1 MISRHGVLGF
11 SLWLVLVLCVTSV
24 QAADQCT
31 AVFTYPVQSHASPG
45 MLSMNGE
52 SRITSAT
59 MGTNYPFLGKNIQPN
74 ANCNNGG
81 YWNNGTWV
89 SMCNVSGT
97 LGSKMKSVNFISD
110 PNDFPANPG
119 DFPVYSGKDDLACND
134 AISPSAGDYNN
145 ANWSNGTCVAT
156 LKSGKTYRFETLSL
170 SGGAVLN
177 LNGATVYAKTVQVT
191 GYSEGIKGSG
201 NLHVN
206 QLSVSGDGKLSGAS
220 VTVYSGLVLSTNA
233 SGNVTATF
241 QPHYVANMTLSAQ
254 SQISMATGNWPIRS
268 LTIGDNGMMTLQG
281 QSTLNLYALTMS
293 AQARIGAAGSRS
305 DLNLKLFQTVDMS
318 GNAAIDGYLQG
329 HYLKSFKHQSASNI
343 SLYFSGGSHWIDKLE
358 LAGINDVL
366 IFDTGFAAQIYI
378 NGDLTLSDQMQVNA
392 GGSANNL
399 MLYVFGKAIL
409 SGNAKLNAIL
419 YTKTG
424 DLGMSGQ
431 AELKGAVSAVNV
443 TMTSNSKIIHEPYGD
458 NWPDMCTSDC
468 KDIFTNPPTGG
479 HVMTPP
485 PGQLVPPLTPLSCS
499 SHQGVTTCT
508 GHPSNSFAPGD
519 YSFDRGT
526 ISNNAEI
533 IATGVTARLY
543 FNNLDLKNAV
553 LNPDKLHPENL
564 FIYVKGDLT
573 FEGKNKINAVVYVA
587 GNVTMRGNATIDG
600 ALAAGGNVDID
611 NGSGDVN
618 FSQDAVDKVDLG
630 GITCGGG
637 SGGSQLDHF
646 ELTHSG
652 QALTCNPETVVI
664 KACANAG
671 CSQLVTEQVSATL
684 SLSPSSGSN
693 GWVGGNQVVFS
704 GGSTSAQLRN
714 NTASAVTIGVSSS
727 TPGFLH
733 GTLCRAGSGALSA
746 AACTLNFADSGFL
759 FDVLDTLA
767 NKPQD
772 VVISAVK
779 KDTATQQCI
788 PGFIGAR
795 SVGFWG
801 TYTDPNTNIFN
812 SKITIDGNAIPTY
825 AASVTSP
832 AATTIN
838 LTFDSQGKATLKKVN
853 YPDAGQMRLNA
864 RHDGSGDT
872 AGLVMTGSDLFV
884 SRPVGFCIT
893 PTQGACAAGNISCP
907 VFKKAGEDFQLNIGA
922 VAWQADNDSDF
933 CSGNLATPNFAL
945 AKIALG
951 SQLVAPKPG
960 VEAVVS
966 KLSYDHAI
974 TASNNLNAVTQSL
987 NEVGVFRMTATPP
1000 SAGYFGYTIPAATSV
1015 PVGRF
1020 VPWDYSLSSGFI
1032 TPACTPFSYMGQPF
1046 ASGFAITARNA
1057 QQGTTLNYKGAFA
1070 KGSASLVAENGD
1082 DGVDRSAR
1090 IGLAPGLSWVDGV
1103 ASVNQQAIPLANTR
1117 FDRGASVEDP
1127 LPSLDFGVKMA
1138 DNDGGYTL
1146 LAGVNMKADSV
1157 GICGSNCNAVKIGS
1171 QQLRYGRLLA
1181 STRQGVASAPL
1192 ALPLQVQ
1199 YFEGGQ
1205 WRVNQQDLCTQISLA
1220 GGGIQFTDPDQHY
1233 DAGTG
1238 DLTLKDGT
1246 RIRLGL
1252 GQVAP
1257 GGSQV
1262 RVSAGETGFH
1272 FAAPNQ
1278 TVRIPYQILLDKQ
1291 PLQPSAPL
1299 WLSDPNSLLG
1309 EAIFG
1314 QDRGNDR
1321 IIYRREVMP

>member
-1 MISRHGVLGF
+1 MKQLFRACCFLLLLG
-11 SLWLVLVLCVTSV
+11 
-24 QAADQCT
+24 A
-31 AVFTYPVQSHASPG
+31 QSAW
-45 MLSMNGE
+45 
-52 SRITSAT
+52 AT
-59 MGTNYPFLGKNIQPN
+59 L
-74 ANCNNGG
+74 NCNSIFPGPIQSFANAGTLYMQTGARVENYNSLDVCFRQVRGYEYEMSNQACGSGKCQITGVASQIGTRPTMMTSTDPSNYTVASWTNPNVMLGTTAGYGRRVDAGRWDIGSVEVNGG
-81 YWNNGTWV
+81 NLTVSDQYSTYVLKGIRFFNNG
-89 SMCNVSGT
+89 SM
-97 LGSKMKSVNFISD
+97 
-110 PNDFPANPG
+110 
-119 DFPVYSGKDDLACND
+119 
-134 AISPSAGDYNN
+134 
-145 ANWSNGTCVAT
+145 T
-156 LKSGKTYRFETLSL
+156 LKAGKTYIIDGDIDLSMGRITL
-170 SGGAVLN
+170 V
-177 LNGATVYAKTVQVT
+177 
-191 GYSEGIKGSG
+191 GSG
-201 NLHVN
+201 TTKFYVN
-206 QLSVSGDGKLSGAS
+206 
-220 VTVYSGLVLSTNA
+220 
-233 SGNVTATF
+233 GN
-241 QPHYVANMTLSAQ
+241 
-254 SQISMATGNWPIRS
+254 
-268 LTIGDNGMMTLQG
+268 LTIQNGSQFTGSSALDVYVTKDLAVRSSAKIQGSYYVEGKATLQE
-281 QSTLNLYALTMS
+281 NA
-293 AQARIGAAGSRS
+293 
-305 DLNLKLFQTVDMS
+305 DLRGRL
-318 GNAAIDGYLQG
+318 
-329 HYLKSFKHQSASNI
+329 SASNI
-343 SLYFSGGSHWIDKLE
+343 DMLGSSKVIYDGG
-358 LAGINDVL
+358 A
-366 IFDTGFAAQIYI
+366 
-378 NGDLTLSDQMQVNA
+378 LTP
-392 GGSANNL
+392 
-399 MLYVFGKAIL
+399 
-409 SGNAKLNAIL
+409 
-419 YTKTG
+419 T
-424 DLGMSGQ
+424 
-431 AELKGAVSAVNV
+431 
-443 TMTSNSKIIHEPYGD
+443 
-458 NWPDMCTSDC
+458 C
-468 KDIFTNPPTGG
+468 KDIFTDPPSEG
-479 HVMTPP
+479 VSMTPP
-485 PGQLVPPLTPLSCS
+485 PGVLVPPLGDLVCS
-499 SHQGVTTCT
+499 KQGNGTSCT
-508 GHPSNSFAPGD
+508 GHSGNSFVPGD
-519 YSFDRGT
+519 HDFNNGS
-526 ISNNAEI
+526 ISNKAEI

-543 FNNLDLKNAV
+543 FNNLDLNNAE
-553 LNPDKLHPENL
+553 LNPNNLPENL
-564 FIYVKGDLT
+564 FIYVKGDLKIA
-573 FEGKNKINAVVYVA
+573 GQNKINAVVYVA
-587 GNVTMRGNATIDG
+587 GNVKMTGNASIEG
-600 ALAAGGNVDID
+600 ALAAGGNID
-611 NGSGDVN
+611 SGGNSDFD
-618 FSQDAVDKVDLG
+618 FSQDAVDNVDLG

-684 SLSPSSGSN
+684 SLSPSSGNN

-733 GTLCRAGSGALSA
+733 GTLCQAGSGALSA
-746 AACTLNFADSGFL
+746 AACTLNFADSGFV

-825 AASVTSP
+825 AVSVTSP

-884 SRPVGFCIT
+884 SRPVGLCIT
-893 PTQGACAAGNISCP
+893 PVQGVCAAGDASCP
-907 VFKKAGEDFQLNIGA
+907 VFKKTGDDFQLNIGA
-922 VAWQADNDSDF
+922 VAWQADNDTDL

-945 AKIALG
+945 TNIALG
-951 SQLVAPKPG
+951 SKLVAPKPG

-974 TASNNLNAVTQSL
+974 AASNNLNTVTQSL

-1000 SAGYFGYTIPAATSV
+1000 SAGYFGYTIPAASSV

-1117 FDRGASVEDP
+1117 FDRGASVEEP